1 MVNSEDNVKGT
12 SEDPLG
18 TRASSANWSIV
29 RGVPEELRFRPKG
42 DWGRAPGEH
51 GQGRGC
57 VVAA

>member
-1 MVNSEDNVKGT
+1 MSNEVNVKGA

-42 DWGRAPGEH
+42 DWGQAR
-51 GQGRGC
+51 
-57 VVAA
+57 